1 MSRWI
6 DITRPM
12 DETLVTWPGRARPLL
27 RWEKRIATGNP
38 CNVSFWQ
45 LSAHSGTHMDAPLH
59 FIAEGKSIEQIA
71 PEVFLGECKV
81 IDLTSTSAPMDE
93 NTARRSAGARRLIV
107 KTGHS
112 KLHPDGRYEPHDAL
126 LNEQASSALL
136 DGGLIL
142 IGTDRLS
149 VDDSRGESFRL
160 HHLFL
165 GAGCV
170 IVEGLDLAEVEE
182 GSHDLFAAPLRFS
195 GAEASP
201 IRALLKARNNR

>member
-12 DETLVTWPGRARPLL
+12 DDTLVTWPGRERPKL
-27 RWEKRIATGNP
+27 RWEKRIAAGHH
-38 CNVSFWQ
+38 CNVSFWE

-59 FIAEGKSIEQIA
+59 FVESGKSIDQIP
-71 PEVFLGECKV
+71 PEAFIGECRV
-81 IDLTSTSAPMDE
+81 CDAGSAPLE
-93 NTARRSAGARRLIV
+93 EVTAHRFAGTKRLLI

-112 KLHPDGRYEPHDAL
+112 VLHPDGRYEPHETLMTETAASIL
-126 LNEQASSALL
+126 LK
-136 DGGLIL
+136 GGLVL

-149 VDDSRGESFRL
+149 VDDSRGQGFQL

-170 IVEGLDLAEVEE
+170 IVEGLLLTAVKE
-182 GSHDLFAAPLRFS
+182 GSYLLHAAPLRAS
-195 GAEASP
+195 EMEASP
-201 IRALLKARNNR
+201 IRALMMKQSAK